1 MFWIYCSSFCCV
13 NTCIYTTKRV
23 PLHQKQASMTSKTIR
38 QKVLGFEEGKVF
50 RMEDLKLSRAEQNAA
65 VVALGR
71 LVQAGTIERL
81 NPGIY
86 YKPKQ
91 TKFGTVG
98 PALEERFKDLLYEND
113 TPIGY
118 LTGLYAFNLLGLTTQ
133 QSTMLEIGTNFP
145 GRNRRR
151 GIYAIRFVLQKNII
165 TRENIELLRLLDC
178 LKWIKK
184 ILLLTNRIHSLKP
197 K

>member
-71 LVQAGTIERL
+71 LGQAGTIERL
-81 NPGIY
+81 NPGI
-86 YKPKQ
+86 
-91 TKFGTVG
+91 
-98 PALEERFKDLLYEND
+98 
-113 TPIGY
+113 
-118 LTGLYAFNLLGLTTQ
+118 
-133 QSTMLEIGTNFP
+133 
-145 GRNRRR
+145 
-151 GIYAIRFVLQKNII
+151 
-165 TRENIELLRLLDC
+165 
-178 LKWIKK
+178 
-184 ILLLTNRIHSLKP
+184 
-197 K
+197 